1 MNNLLKNLKFRL
13 LGGLFLFLFFIFA
26 LFYYIIVTTLSAQYN
41 KELESTLST
50 AIKNIKY
57 EYASKENKIDSF
69 EHIKYEFDIKTL
81 YAEIVRIK
89 NNEIQI
95 ITKSH
100 DLEEISLRI
109 ELQKIPKHDLHTIVF
124 SNQVHPDLIHKGLK
138 VGLSLVQE
146 HEDELIIVLCGIPF
160 EKKND
165 ELEQIKVLLI
175 IGLLLL
181 LFVILFVVYVIIEQS
196 LEQTKH
202 VVDEVKKITIES
214 KSVVIQK
221 SNIASQ
227 IDELIE
233 TFNLLI
239 AELQSSY
246 HKIKEFGQNASHE
259 LKTPL
264 TILRGEIEVGL
275 RKERSNEEYKEILSS
290 SLLEIIRLQ
299 EIIEKILFLSNNAE
313 RDIKKRFED
322 IYLDEILEE
331 VLEQKRAFASTKKI
345 SLNLKA
351 STPLT
356 LSGSPMLINI
366 ALANI
371 LDNSIKFSHEGGTI
385 DIWLDEEKIVIQDY
399 GIGIAENEIEHILD
413 IFYRIDKSKDGSG
426 LGLSIVTNILTLHDF
441 SMKIQSRLGEGTKT
455 TIYFSNKI

>member
-1 MNNLLKNLKFRL
+1 VNNLLKNLKFRL
-13 LGGLFLFLFFIFA
+13 LSGLFVFLFFIFA
-26 LFYYIIVTTLSAQYN
+26 LFYYLIVTTLSAQYN
-41 KELESTLST
+41 KELESILST

-81 YAEIVRIK
+81 YAEIVQIK
-89 NNEIQI
+89 NNDIHI

-109 ELQKIPKHDLHTIVF
+109 DLQQLPKNDLHTIVF

-138 VGLSLVQE
+138 VGLSLIQE
-146 HEDELIIVLCGIPF
+146 RGDEFVVVLCGIPF

-165 ELEQIKVLLI
+165 ELEQIKVLLL
-175 IGLLLL
+175 IGLSLL
-181 LFVILFVVYVIIEQS
+181 LFVILFVVYVIIKQS
-196 LEQTKH
+196 LAQTKH
-202 VVDEVKKITIES
+202 VVDEVKNIHIESDTITI
-214 KSVVIQK
+214 KK
-221 SNIASQ
+221 SNIASE

-239 AELQSSY
+239 TQIQNSY

-313 RDIKKRFED
+313 HDIKKRFED
-322 IYLDEILEE
+322 IYIDEILEE
-331 VLEQKRAFASTKKI
+331 VLEQKKPFAQTKNI
-345 SLNLKA
+345 TLNLKE

-356 LSGSPMLINI
+356 LRGSPMLINI

-371 LDNSIKFSHEGGTI
+371 LDNSIKFSHENSTI
-385 DIWLDEEKIVIQDY
+385 DIWLDEEKIIIQDY
-399 GIGIAENEIEHILD
+399 GVGIAKEELEHVFD

-426 LGLSIVTNILTLHDF
+426 LGLSIVTNILTIHDF
-441 SMKIQSRLGEGTKT
+441 KMHLESDLGKGVKT
-455 TIYFSNKI
+455 TIYF

>member
-1 MNNLLKNLKFRL
+1 VNNLLKNLKFRL
-13 LGGLFLFLFFIFA
+13 LSGLFVFLFFIFA
-26 LFYYIIVTTLSAQYN
+26 LFYYLIVTTLSAQYN
-41 KELESTLST
+41 KELESILST

-81 YAEIVRIK
+81 YAEILHIK
-89 NNEIQI
+89 NNEINV

-109 ELQKIPKHDLHTIVF
+109 DVAQLPKNDLHTIVF

-138 VGLSLVQE
+138 VGLSLIQE
-146 HEDELIIVLCGIPF
+146 HGDEFVVVLCGIPF

-165 ELEQIKVLLI
+165 ELEQIKVLLF
-175 IGLLLL
+175 IGLSFL
-181 LFVILFVVYVIIEQS
+181 LFIILFVVYVIIKQS
-196 LEQTKH
+196 LAQTKH
-202 VVDEVKKITIES
+202 VVDEVKNITIES
-214 KSVVIQK
+214 SNFRIKK
-221 SNIASQ
+221 SNIASE

-239 AELQSSY
+239 GELQSSY

-275 RKERSNEEYKEILSS
+275 RKERSNEEYKEIFNS

-322 IYLDEILEE
+322 TYIDEILEE
-331 VLEQKRAFASTKKI
+331 VLEQKKPFAQTKNI
-345 SLNLKA
+345 ALNLKE

-356 LSGSPMLINI
+356 LRGSPMLINI

-371 LDNSIKFSHEGGTI
+371 LDNSIKFSHENSTI
-385 DIWLDEEKIVIQDY
+385 DIWLDEEKIIIQDY
-399 GIGIAENEIEHILD
+399 GVGIAKEELEHVFD

-426 LGLSIVTNILTLHDF
+426 LGLSIVTNILTIHDF
-441 SMKIQSRLGEGTKT
+441 KMHLESDLGKGVKT
-455 TIYFSNKI
+455 TIYF